1 MLVNKYISDTLKQK
15 LEEAIRVENKEKY
28 SDPNV
33 CHKYQCTMVF
43 QPKKV
48 QPLSSPKKHYFIRTF
63 DNHLAQNS
71 KGNEYTNRTTNET
84 NRKSRNHSTEKRA
97 LHNLSTKVDVKHP
110 DKNLEKPEIT
120 SRGAINDSAKEDYK
134 ENENNGKEVFG
145 PDPRFP
151 PFPTFPSFPNFPE
164 FPGSRRH

>member
-1 MLVNKYISDTLKQK
+1 MLVNRYISDTLKQK
-15 LEEAIRVENKEKY
+15 LEEAIRVQNKQTY

-63 DNHLAQNS
+63 DNHLAENS
-71 KGNEYTNRTTNET
+71 KGNEYSNRTTNDT
-84 NRKSRNHSTEKRA
+84 NRTSRNHSTEKRA
-97 LHNLSTKVDVKHP
+97 LHNLSAKLDVKNS
-110 DKNLEKPEIT
+110 DKHLEKPELT
-120 SRGAINDSAKEDYK
+120 SRGAINDSDKEDYK
-134 ENENNGKEVFG
+134 EKENNAKEVFG